1 MALSQ
6 QEANHIFQRLRS
18 GAVPERGLETFAVG
32 VERPRGEIERLLRS
46 AHEDKAGDV
55 KFLRGGYGCGKTF
68 MSNLATLDAKRANF
82 VTSFVVVSDND
93 LHFHKFDELYR
104 KVVSGLSPG
113 ACPQGA
119 LGDIVDRWIGSLEES
134 LIKHFGVS
142 EDDPA
147 FDQKVLLKLDEQLAA
162 LTGGRAPAD
171 MVRVIRELFLQKQAG
186 NLPNAAG
193 LLSWLSGSQN
203 VSSSIKKLAGIKGDI
218 GSDVA
223 MDYLRG
229 VLEICK
235 SAGYAGLMIVIDEA
249 ETILRMKGDVRGK
262 SLNGI
267 RQIVDASGS
276 FPGLLWLFTGTPLF
290 FDDRRGVKGLEP
302 LHDRI
307 RFQKFG
313 EVASLK
319 QPQLELKTFDR
330 ERLIG
335 VALRL
340 RSLHPDAPPEVM
352 EQRMPK
358 DFVERL
364 VDKVNEGFHGNVGVV
379 PRQFLRNLVNI
390 MDILIENPEQDVW
403 TLLGFEA
410 NNLSAEEQSIIE
422 GKPLPLPEDDTQFDG
437 ASVPM

>member
-1 MALSQ
+1 MALTN
-6 QEANHIFQRLRS
+6 QEAKHIFQKLFS

-32 VERPRGEIERLLRS
+32 VERPRGEIQRLLR
-46 AHEDKAGDV
+46 AAREDGAGDV

-68 MSNLATLDAKRANF
+68 ISNLATLDAQRENF

-104 KVVSGLSPG
+104 KVVSGLSTA

-119 LGDIVDRWIGSLEES
+119 LGDIIDRWIGSLEES
-134 LIKHFGVS
+134 LIKDFGV
-142 EDDPA
+142 EDDDPA

-171 MVRVIRELFLQKQAG
+171 MVRVVRELFRQKQAG
-186 NLPNAAG
+186 NMADAAG
-193 LLSWLSGSQN
+193 LLAWLSGSQN
-203 VSSSIKKLAGIKGDI
+203 VASNIKKLAGIKGDI
-218 GSDVA
+218 GSNVA

-229 VLEICK
+229 ILEICK
-235 SAGYAGLMIVIDEA
+235 SAGYSGLLIVIDEA

-267 RQIVDASGS
+267 RQIVDASGGL
-276 FPGLLWLFTGTPLF
+276 PGLLWLFTGTPTF

-313 EVASLK
+313 DVASLK
-319 QPQLELKTFDR
+319 QPQLELRPFDHQ
-330 ERLIG
+330 RLID

-352 EQRMPK
+352 EQRLPK
-358 DFVERL
+358 TFIEKL
-364 VDKVNEGFHGNVGVV
+364 VDKVTEGFHGDVGVV
-379 PRQFLRNLVNI
+379 PRQFLRTLVNI
-390 MDILIENPEQDVW
+390 MDILVENPTQDPWV
-403 TLLGFEA
+403 LLGFQPEG
-410 NNLSAEEQSIIE
+410 LSPEEQSVIQ
-422 GKPLPLPEDDTQFDG
+422 GKPQALPDDETQFGG
-437 ASVPM
+437 AGVDM